1 MVPKKAKSKGKP
13 KTRRKALARAEEKP
27 ALDPRALAKA
37 FREEYRPAPPPASNV
52 VTLDADVAPHFQ
64 NSRAVNEALRALLR
78 IVRQVRSPGE

>member
-1 MVPKKAKSKGKP
+1 MATKKTKAKTKGKP
-13 KTRRKALARAEEKP
+13 ARAAEPPQLAAK
-27 ALDPRALAKA
+27 DLAKA

-78 IVRQVRSPGE
+78 IVRQVRSSGESA